1 MTKDLLATYLAKEKS
16 IRTIPSP
23 HSLAALCSKNVQ
35 IVMVGSEKVEN
46 AVGVPQKHA
55 VYDVNRELIKCK
67 EDIVLTR
74 ATGTMTPKEKREA
87 KKCPSCGRVRLMPKD
102 SEVCLWCVRN
112 EDKNP

>member
-1 MTKDLLATYLAKEKS
+1 MTKDQLATYLAKEKS

-35 IVMVGSEKVEN
+35 VVMVGSEKVEN
-46 AVGVPQKHA
+46 AVGIPQKHA
-55 VYDVNRELIKCK
+55 VYDVNRELIKRK

-87 KKCPSCGRVRLMPKD
+87 VKCSGCGRVRLLPEN
-102 SEVCLWCVRN
+102 SEVCLCCVREAERN
-112 EDKNP
+112 A

>member
-1 MTKDLLATYLAKEKS
+1 MTKDQLATYLAKEKS

-35 IVMVGSEKVEN
+35 VVTVGSEKVEN

-87 KKCPSCGRVRLMPKD
+87 VKCSGCGRVRLLPEN
-102 SEVCLWCVRN
+102 SEVCLWCVREA
-112 EDKNP
+112 EDNA